1 MLLNHLFES
10 YGAAA
15 GVETI
20 KQLLHAVKDGK
31 DIDLKVGPEMTPI
44 TYPEARYLLSFF
56 KANRHLGDGVA
67 KYFGDPNWV
76 IGKLEKRDAIQ
87 SPDRLNKFD
96 IERMKDVQKDKV
108 LDLEEI
114 NVDHDDER
122 HNKKRMAE
130 EAYKGWEYETDII
143 DYDDN
148 RKISH
153 TAKKDGKR
161 VDIDWSPYNYMSD
174 EEFKTWVDLD
184 MPTRKDVDSIG
195 PLDAEDLASM
205 MKTKLGTKA
214 RLAQEDKMGAIDVD
228 SSIENTPEQWNAW
241 IKTLPQQLA
250 QEFIDERPNPDQM
263 DINDFTKLKPTS
275 NTPISI
281 DVRRLIGQPW
291 VQKLIKQTPKEVV
304 SAINKKYG
312 TNVQPGI
319 VYDQNPD
326 RYFKYA
332 QMPAATAKP
341 SVMANG
347 EIIFGV
353 GRLIAALLRGD
364 KAIKVWNL
372 KESTQEGQLD
382 EILPALGAIAGRAM
396 VGRAASPLVKKVAGA
411 AGSAVGSEIEKKFEE
426 DSDVPPATQDYITK
440 TIAKKIKPGLDP
452 DGEEFEKEAYLYHTS
467 ELGKRD
473 LLAKGGNWKAYYDA
487 IKWHYTNA
495 NESVEEAKKE
505 DDITKKL
512 DPKTKVALKKAQMK
526 TAGITKGDPVAAMA
540 MGLEKDVKRLDK
552 ENDKEEA
559 DIAAQDLVDKY
570 HTQELEQLKK
580 MLDSILK
587 K

>member
-1 MLLNHLFES
+1 MLINQLFEA

-20 KQLLHAVKDGK
+20 RQLIHAVKDGK

-44 TYPEARYLLSFF
+44 TYPEARYLLGFF

-114 NVDHDDER
+114 HVDHDDQR
-122 HNKKRMAE
+122 NNKKRMAE

-153 TAKKDGKR
+153 TAKKGDQE
-161 VDIDWSPYNYMSD
+161 VSIDWSPYSHMSD

-184 MPTRKDVDSIG
+184 MPTRKDVDSVG
-195 PLDAEDLASM
+195 PLSSEDLESM

-214 RLAQEDKMGAIDVD
+214 RL
-228 SSIENTPEQWNAW
+228 S
-241 IKTLPQQLA
+241 
-250 QEFIDERPNPDQM
+250 
-263 DINDFTKLKPTS
+263 
-275 NTPISI
+275 
-281 DVRRLIGQPW
+281 
-291 VQKLIKQTPKEVV
+291 
-304 SAINKKYG
+304 
-312 TNVQPGI
+312 
-319 VYDQNPD
+319 
-326 RYFKYA
+326 
-332 QMPAATAKP
+332 
-341 SVMANG
+341 
-347 EIIFGV
+347 
-353 GRLIAALLRGD
+353 
-364 KAIKVWNL
+364 
-372 KESTQEGQLD
+372 QEGQLD
-382 EILPALGAIAGRAM
+382 EILPALGAMAGRAM

-426 DSDVPPATQDYITK
+426 DSDVPPATRDYMTK
-440 TIAKKIKPGLDP
+440 VIAGKIKPGLDP
-452 DGEEFEKEAYLYHTS
+452 DGSEFEEQAYLYHTS
-467 ELGKRD
+467 ELGRRD
-473 LLAKGGNWKAYYDA
+473 LMAKGSNWKAYYDA
-487 IKWHYTNA
+487 IKWHYMNA
-495 NESVEEAKKE
+495 NESVEEAKK
-505 DDITKKL
+505 DDDVTKKL
-512 DPKTKVALKKAQMK
+512 DPKTKVALKKQQMK
-526 TAGITKGDPVAAMA
+526 TAGITKGDPIAAMA
-540 MGLEKDVKRLDK
+540 MGLEKDVDRLDK
-552 ENDKEEA
+552 ENDREEA

>member
-1 MLLNHLFES
+1 MLINQLFEA

-214 RLAQEDKMGAIDVD
+214 RLAQE
-228 SSIENTPEQWNAW
+228 EE
-241 IKTLPQQLA
+241 
-250 QEFIDERPNPDQM
+250 
-263 DINDFTKLKPTS
+263 
-275 NTPISI
+275 
-281 DVRRLIGQPW
+281 
-291 VQKLIKQTPKEVV
+291 
-304 SAINKKYG
+304 
-312 TNVQPGI
+312 
-319 VYDQNPD
+319 
-326 RYFKYA
+326 
-332 QMPAATAKP
+332 
-341 SVMANG
+341 
-347 EIIFGV
+347 
-353 GRLIAALLRGD
+353 
-364 KAIKVWNL
+364 
-372 KESTQEGQLD
+372 QLD
-382 EILPALGAIAGRAM
+382 ELLPALGAMAGRAM
-396 VGRAASPLVKKVAGA
+396 VGRAASPLVKRMAGA
-411 AGSAVGSEIEKKFEE
+411 AGSAVGSEIEKKFTDE
-426 DSDVPPATQDYITK
+426 DKCPVTGEPECHCNDE
-440 TIAKKIKPGLDP
+440 KK
-452 DGEEFEKEAYLYHTS
+452 E
-467 ELGKRD
+467 
-473 LLAKGGNWKAYYDA
+473 
-487 IKWHYTNA
+487 
-495 NESVEEAKKE
+495 VEEAKKE

>member
-76 IGKLEKRDAIQ
+76 LGKLEKRDATM

-96 IERMKDVQKDKV
+96 VERMKDVQKDKV

-114 NVDHDDER
+114 HVDHDDER

-153 TAKKDGKR
+153 TAKKDGKE
-161 VDIDWSPYNYMSD
+161 VSIDWSPYNYMSD

-184 MPTRKDVDSIG
+184 MPDRKAVDSIG
-195 PLDAEDLASM
+195 PLSSDDLASL

-214 RLAQEDKMGAIDVD
+214 RLAQ
-228 SSIENTPEQWNAW
+228 
-241 IKTLPQQLA
+241 
-250 QEFIDERPNPDQM
+250 
-263 DINDFTKLKPTS
+263 
-275 NTPISI
+275 
-281 DVRRLIGQPW
+281 
-291 VQKLIKQTPKEVV
+291 
-304 SAINKKYG
+304 
-312 TNVQPGI
+312 
-319 VYDQNPD
+319 
-326 RYFKYA
+326 
-332 QMPAATAKP
+332 
-341 SVMANG
+341 
-347 EIIFGV
+347 
-353 GRLIAALLRGD
+353 
-364 KAIKVWNL
+364 
-372 KESTQEGQLD
+372 
-382 EILPALGAIAGRAM
+382 
-396 VGRAASPLVKKVAGA
+396 
-411 AGSAVGSEIEKKFEE
+411 
-426 DSDVPPATQDYITK
+426 
-440 TIAKKIKPGLDP
+440 
-452 DGEEFEKEAYLYHTS
+452 
-467 ELGKRD
+467 
-473 LLAKGGNWKAYYDA
+473 
-487 IKWHYTNA
+487 
-495 NESVEEAKKE
+495 EAKKE

-526 TAGITKGDPVAAMA
+526 TAGVTKGDPVAAMA
-540 MGLEKDVKRLDK
+540 MDLEKDVKRLDK

>member
-1 MLLNHLFES
+1 
-10 YGAAA
+10 
-15 GVETI
+15 
-20 KQLLHAVKDGK
+20 
-31 DIDLKVGPEMTPI
+31 
-44 TYPEARYLLSFF
+44 
-56 KANRHLGDGVA
+56 
-67 KYFGDPNWV
+67 
-76 IGKLEKRDAIQ
+76 
-87 SPDRLNKFD
+87 
-96 IERMKDVQKDKV
+96 
-108 LDLEEI
+108 
-114 NVDHDDER
+114 
-122 HNKKRMAE
+122 
-130 EAYKGWEYETDII
+130 
-143 DYDDN
+143 
-148 RKISH
+148 
-153 TAKKDGKR
+153 
-161 VDIDWSPYNYMSD
+161 
-174 EEFKTWVDLD
+174 
-184 MPTRKDVDSIG
+184 
-195 PLDAEDLASM
+195 
-205 MKTKLGTKA
+205 
-214 RLAQEDKMGAIDVD
+214 
-228 SSIENTPEQWNAW
+228 
-241 IKTLPQQLA
+241 
-250 QEFIDERPNPDQM
+250 
-263 DINDFTKLKPTS
+263 
-275 NTPISI
+275 
-281 DVRRLIGQPW
+281 
-291 VQKLIKQTPKEVV
+291 LIKQTPKEVV

-382 EILPALGAIAGRAM
+382 EILPALVAMAGRAM
-396 VGRAASPLVKKVAGA
+396 VGRAASPLVKRMAGA
-411 AGSAVGSEIEKKFEE
+411 AGSAVGSEIEKKFTDEGKCPVTGE
-426 DSDVPPATQDYITK
+426 DECHCDD
-440 TIAKKIKPGLDP
+440 KK
-452 DGEEFEKEAYLYHTS
+452 E
-467 ELGKRD
+467 
-473 LLAKGGNWKAYYDA
+473 
-487 IKWHYTNA
+487 
-495 NESVEEAKKE
+495 VEEAKKE

-526 TAGITKGDPVAAMA
+526 TAGVTKGDPVAAMA

>member
-1 MLLNHLFES
+1 MLINQLFEA

-214 RLAQEDKMGAIDVD
+214 RLAQE
-228 SSIENTPEQWNAW
+228 EE
-241 IKTLPQQLA
+241 
-250 QEFIDERPNPDQM
+250 
-263 DINDFTKLKPTS
+263 
-275 NTPISI
+275 
-281 DVRRLIGQPW
+281 
-291 VQKLIKQTPKEVV
+291 
-304 SAINKKYG
+304 
-312 TNVQPGI
+312 
-319 VYDQNPD
+319 
-326 RYFKYA
+326 
-332 QMPAATAKP
+332 
-341 SVMANG
+341 
-347 EIIFGV
+347 
-353 GRLIAALLRGD
+353 
-364 KAIKVWNL
+364 
-372 KESTQEGQLD
+372 QLD
-382 EILPALGAIAGRAM
+382 ELLPALGAMAGRAM
-396 VGRAASPLVKKVAGA
+396 VGRAASPLVKRMAGA
-411 AGSAVGSEIEKKFEE
+411 AGSAVGSEIEKKF
-426 DSDVPPATQDYITK
+426 D
-440 TIAKKIKPGLDP
+440 
-452 DGEEFEKEAYLYHTS
+452 
-467 ELGKRD
+467 
-473 LLAKGGNWKAYYDA
+473 
-487 IKWHYTNA
+487 
-495 NESVEEAKKE
+495 EEAKKE

-526 TAGITKGDPVAAMA
+526 TAGVTKGDPVAAMA